1 MDSFRVPRTRA
12 YETHRTLRDDIL
24 TAIDPVIF
32 GNSRAS
38 YDVRAEFERA
48 FAQEMGQSHAI
59 GVHSG
64 TIGLFIALRA
74 CDVSIGDEVITVA
87 NSDISTTGVIRQ
99 CGAVPMLCDVHE
111 SDYTIDVSLVESL
124 ITPRTRA
131 IIPVDLHGHPANVK
145 ALRPLAESHNLKI
158 ISDSALA
165 AGAID
170 HDQPVGTFADV
181 AVFSFAPIKPLGSVA
196 NGAMIVTSDDDLHQ
210 RIRHLVGYGHDPD
223 FPDRA
228 LGYQNYIEEGFNVPL
243 DGVESAI
250 LKVKLPYLK
259 QWTEQ
264 RRVVV
269 QAYYDGLADTSAR
282 LPSFRPES
290 QPTFR
295 SYSICVDNQ
304 PAVHQGLRDAGI
316 EAVLHYSPPIYHYTV
331 YQDGLTNAD
340 NLPITDKLAKHL
352 VNLPVTPELTPDDTN
367 YVLDVLCDL
376 LKG

>member
-12 YETHRTLRDDIL
+12 FETHRTLRDDIL
-24 TAIDPVIF
+24 TAIEPVIF
-32 GNSRAS
+32 DNPRAN
-38 YDVRAEFERA
+38 YTVRAEFERA
-48 FAQEMGQSHAI
+48 FAQAVGQTYSV
-59 GVHSG
+59 GVASG
-64 TIGLFIALRA
+64 TMGLFIALRA
-74 CDVSIGDEVITVA
+74 CGVGLGDEVITVA
-87 NSDISTTGVIRQ
+87 NSDISTTGVIRH
-99 CGAVPMLCDVHE
+99 CGAVPVLCDVLE
-111 SDYTIDVSLVESL
+111 SDYTIDVSRVESL

-145 ALRPLAESHNLKI
+145 ALRPLADEYNLKI

-170 HDQPVGTFADV
+170 YNQPVGTFADV
-181 AVFSFAPIKPLGSVA
+181 AIFSFAPIKPLGSVS
-196 NGAMIVTSDDDLHQ
+196 NGAMIVTSDDELHQ
-210 RIRHLVGYGHDPD
+210 RLRLLVGYGHDPD
-223 FPDRA
+223 FPDRV

-250 LKVKLPYLK
+250 LRVKLPYIQ

-264 RRVVV
+264 RRAVV
-269 QAYYDGLADTSAR
+269 QAYHDGLAHTSAR

-295 SYSICVDNQ
+295 SYAICVDDQ
-304 PAVHQGLRDAGI
+304 QAVHQGLRDAGI
-316 EAVLHYSPPIYHYTV
+316 EAVLHYAPPIYQYTV
-331 YQDGLTNAD
+331 YQDGLPNAD
-340 NLPITDKLAKHL
+340 NLPVTDKLAKHL
-352 VNLPVTPELTPDDTN
+352 VNLPVTPELTQDDTD